1 MELKHDSYNIDNSQ
15 KSSKSILL
23 YHSADLLTVM
33 VQHAFRSMDTYRTED
48 SDRFTNVQKFTNSVY
63 AT

>member
-1 MELKHDSYNIDNSQ
+1 MTRTTLTIAKNRAKASYCIT
-15 KSSKSILL
+15 
-23 YHSADLLTVM
+23 APTWLTVM

-48 SDRFTNVQKFTNSVY
+48 SDRFTNVQKFTNPVY

>member
-15 KSSKSILL
+15 KSSEASYCIT
-23 YHSADLLTVM
+23 APTWLTVM
-33 VQHAFRSMDTYRTED
+33 FQHAFRSMDTYRTED